1 MDGLAK
7 KQITDE
13 VVASV
18 NSAQSPQELNA
29 LKEKINQKITNPELR
44 DDLLSKVDA
53 GYERFRQNQGGETV
67 KADSPESE
75 TVAADN
81 NAVTGAQSTNRQK
94 QSAGRY
100 RTLVEEA
107 IYQQRK
113 KTATAAGLGVGGVTA
128 GSTLMNGNN
137 VQQVAA
143 AGTPT
148 LDSFNGVLNEDIYNA
163 IYAEVYNTARSTT
176 NPQELAILAQK
187 IEQNI
192 KVEHFKNEL
201 LAIVNAQ

>member
-1 MDGLAK
+1 MICL
-7 KQITDE
+7 
-13 VVASV
+13 
-18 NSAQSPQELNA
+18 
-29 LKEKINQKITNPELR
+29 QKLMQDMN
-44 DDLLSKVDA
+44 DLLAKVDA
-53 GYERFRQNQGGETV
+53 GYERFSQNQGGEV
-67 KADSPESE
+67 VAPDN
-75 TVAADN
+75 VAA
-81 NAVTGAQSTNRQK
+81 TGSQSASRQT

-100 RTLVEEA
+100 RTLAEEA

-113 KTATAAGLGVGGVTA
+113 RTATAAGLGVGGVTA

-192 KVEHFKNEL
+192 KVEHLKNEL